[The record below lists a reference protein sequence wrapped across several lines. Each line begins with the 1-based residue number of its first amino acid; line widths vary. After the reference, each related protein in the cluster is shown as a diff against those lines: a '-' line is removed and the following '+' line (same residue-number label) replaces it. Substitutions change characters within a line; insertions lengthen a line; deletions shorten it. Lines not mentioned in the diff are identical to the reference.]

1 MFARQ
6 PHRAAL
12 PALTLPHA
20 NHHRNQQRHGDC
32 HPRLR
37 AGSRD
42 LDARA
47 LMLGSD
53 EAWKRLQAYEIRC
66 MVERHQ
72 IEPAKVVV
80 GEGEIAVR

>member
-12 PALTLPHA
+12 PALTLTHA
-20 NHHRNQQRHGDC
+20 NHHRNQQRHGSG
-32 HPRLR
+32 HPRPR
-37 AGSRD
+37 TGSRD
-42 LDARA
+42 LVARA
-47 LMLGSD
+47 LMSGSD
-53 EAWKRLQAYEIRC
+53 EAWKKLQAYEIRC
-66 MVERHQ
+66 MAERHQ